1 MQRGMQLLYFITGCP
16 LAAFY
21 CRRNSMVKALKEI
34 NEMVYELN
42 AISSDCNTLA
52 DEIDWSEVSDKASVW
67 ANKCRE
73 LFIKKNE
80 LSKENTKR
88 IDLIID
94 TFKDCFDQ
102 LPEPC
107 KQVLI
112 VYSNYDKGGD

>member
-1 MQRGMQLLYFITGCP
+1 
-16 LAAFY
+16 
-21 CRRNSMVKALKEI
+21 MVKALKKI
-34 NEMVYELN
+34 NEMVDELN
-42 AISSDCNTLA
+42 AIGSDCNTLA
-52 DEIDWSEVSDKASVW
+52 DEIDWSEVSDKVSVW
-67 ANKCRE
+67 ANKCSE